1 MNHHPARLTRCA
13 TVWLLATLAAA
24 SLVALLL
31 PLALPMARA
40 AARGDLGG
48 RPFDDLLVGLCAAV
62 AVPATCWLWAITTLT
77 TLEAARGGAHGDP
90 HAVPHGVRRLVLA
103 ACGVALTGGLT
114 TATALP
120 ALADTPQAPPQ
131 DLRASAIVARV
142 VNGLPLPDR
151 ATTTTVVAAHPVRQA
166 EPAGRVTVRRGD
178 TLWGIAARDLA
189 PGASDAD
196 INTHWQAIY
205 AANRGVIGAD
215 PGLIHPDQQLRLP
228 RA

>member
-1 MNHHPARLTRCA
+1 MNHHPARPTRCA
-13 TVWLLATLAAA
+13 TVWLLATTAAA
-24 SLVALLL
+24 GLVALLL
-31 PLALPMARA
+31 PLALPMAGA
-40 AARGDLGG
+40 ASHGDLAG

-62 AVPATCWLWAITTLT
+62 AVPATCWLWAITTLA
-77 TLEAARGGAHGDP
+77 TLEAARGVS
-90 HAVPHGVRRLVLA
+90 HAVPRGVRRVVLV

-114 TATALP
+114 TTA

-151 ATTTTVVAAHPVRQA
+151 ATATTAVAGHPVRRA
-166 EPAGRVTVRRGD
+166 ERVTVHRGD

>member
-1 MNHHPARLTRCA
+1 M
-13 TVWLLATLAAA
+13 
-24 SLVALLL
+24 
-31 PLALPMARA
+31 
-40 AARGDLGG
+40 
-48 RPFDDLLVGLCAAV
+48 
-62 AVPATCWLWAITTLT
+62 
-77 TLEAARGGAHGDP
+77 
-90 HAVPHGVRRLVLA
+90 LA

-114 TATALP
+114 GGLAAAP
-120 ALADTPQAPPQ
+120 ALADTPQAPPT

-151 ATTTTVVAAHPVRQA
+151 ATTTTVVAALPVRHA
-166 EPAGRVTVRRGD
+166 ETAARDGRVTVRRGD

-228 RA
+228 GA